1 MAEIMDLKNAGR
13 ADGYRYAVYTHQLV
27 SPDGIAYPRC
37 FIVIKSAYNVIVY
50 FTKLHQFVGVYEG
63 SVYRPL
69 SSDARERMIYIT
81 QMLNY
86 IIIDH
91 KPVYRI
97 DHVFRITKDMLLAF
111 FMDYAL
117 KEKKAGGHRGC
128 QDVEKCIIAVTGFFS
143 RLCRKYPGYTAVS
156 RNELYSDKKVL
167 TRYGR
172 QRLVSV
178 PDFQVPVIPEPK
190 EIFRD
195 IPTKV
200 FQILMN
206 LAVRYDPDIAFAMAL
221 QAFAGLRPG
230 EVMNV
235 RQESSPKGPGIRLT
249 WRGKKLVRADIDLTH
264 EYAMRSDGVECGK
277 IKKERKQGVYP
288 PFLEAFQ
295 QLYESHKAFLA
306 TQTFEAD
313 YCPMFVNANGM
324 AMTYGNYYARFQYL
338 VDTYLRPLL
347 LEHSDPE
354 CRIYGQMLCENKL
367 APHSLRHWFSV
378 QLALRGETIDQ
389 LQFWRGDRSPE
400 SALVYLQNK
409 GDLVRE
415 LAKTNELLAS
425 FLMEEGALW
434 HGKD

>member
-91 KPVYRI
+91 KPVYRL

-264 EYAMRSDGVECGK
+264 EYAMRSDAVSCGS
-277 IKKERKQGVYP
+277 IKKERTAHVYP
-288 PFLEAFQ
+288 PFLDAFQ
-295 QLYESHKAFLA
+295 RMYSLHKERLSRAAYEKDF
-306 TQTFEAD
+306 
-313 YCPMFVNANGM
+313 CPMFVNSRGM
-324 AMTYGNYYARFQYL
+324 AMTYEIYYNRFVSL
-338 VDTYLRPLL
+338 VTDRLRPVLL
-347 LEHSDPE
+347 AHEDPE
-354 CRIYGQMLCENKL
+354 CRIYGQLLYENSL
-367 APHSLRHWFSV
+367 GPHSLRHWFSV
-378 QLALRGETIDQ
+378 QLALRGEDVAQ
-389 LQFWRGDRSPE
+389 LQFWRGDKNPE
-400 SALVYLQNK
+400 SAFRYLQNK
-409 GDLVRE
+409 GDLIRE
-415 LAKTNELLAS
+415 LEATNELLARA
-425 FLMEEGALW
+425 LMKEGENIFEA
-434 HGKD
+434 